1 MKVLLEVLQV
11 SLCFTPIIL
20 LCGIYDLIN
29 SEIVLNDKFK
39 YKTKNIFIIIFS
51 LISFL
56 FHTIFCFKTLKFYML
71 LTEQFRTIH
80 NIKN

>member
-29 SEIVLNDKFK
+29 SEIVLNDNPK
-39 YKTKNIFIIIFS
+39 YKTKYFHNNLS

-56 FHTIFCFKTLKFYML
+56 FHTIFCFKTKILYAF
-71 LTEQFRTIH
+71 
-80 NIKN
+80 N